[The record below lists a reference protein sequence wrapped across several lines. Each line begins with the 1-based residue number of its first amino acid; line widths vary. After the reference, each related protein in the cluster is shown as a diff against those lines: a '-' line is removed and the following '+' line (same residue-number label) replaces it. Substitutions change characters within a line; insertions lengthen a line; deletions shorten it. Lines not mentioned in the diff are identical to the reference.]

1 LINGKS
7 LESKHAA
14 NLQTKAKNTKFVDV
28 NFKEC
33 IIFAYE
39 FKSKVHFMDGYKIIN
54 DPVFGFIKIR
64 MGLIYDIVQHPLFQR
79 LNRINQ
85 LGLAS
90 VVYPGARHTRFQHSL
105 GSLFLMSEAVK
116 SLKEKGVY
124 IFDSEEEA
132 VKIAI
137 LLHDIG
143 HGPFSHVLEHT
154 LMHGISHEDISLLM
168 MEQINREKHG
178 ELNLAISI
186 FKDEYP
192 NKIFH
197 QLISSQLDMDRLD
210 YLRRDSFFTGVT
222 EGNIGSAR
230 IIKML
235 NVKDDRLVIESK
247 GIYSIENFLTT
258 RRLMYWQ
265 VYLHRTAVG
274 YEKILIN
281 TLLRAK
287 DLVRSGKEIFA
298 APALAYFL
306 GNEVNAEWFAT
317 HDDALQMY
325 ADLDDSDIWSALKVW
340 KNSDDIILSTLAT
353 DMLDRHLFTVEVS
366 EEPPSEEYL
375 QSIRD
380 HIALQMG
387 IPVEDTRY
395 LMTLTEIGKDMY
407 NPEDDSI
414 GILYKDGTVKDIAE
428 ASEILNVQ
436 LLSKKIRKY
445 YLCYHRF

>member
-1 LINGKS
+1 MVVFQI
-7 LESKHAA
+7 
-14 NLQTKAKNTKFVDV
+14 FVT
-28 NFKEC
+28 
-33 IIFAYE
+33 FASSNE
-39 FKSKVHFMDGYKIIN
+39 QDMNGYKIIN
-54 DPVFGFIKIR
+54 DPVFGFIKIKK
-64 MGLIYDIVQHPLFQR
+64 GPLYDIVEHPFFQR

-105 GSLFLMSEAVK
+105 GSLYLMTEAVK
-116 SLKEKGVY
+116 SLREKGVY
-124 IFDSEEEA
+124 IFDSEAEA
-132 VKIAI
+132 VEAAI
-137 LLHDIG
+137 LMHDIG

-154 LMHGISHEDISLLM
+154 LIHEISHEDISVMM
-168 MEQINREKHG
+168 MEQINKDMHG

-235 NVKDDRLVIESK
+235 NVKDDRLVVDSK

-287 DLVRSGKEIFA
+287 HLVKSGKEIFA
-298 APALAYFL
+298 SPALDYFL
-306 GNEVNAEWFAT
+306 RNEVNMKWFLT
-317 HDDALQMY
+317 HPEALQMY
-325 ADLDDSDIWSALKVW
+325 ADLDDTDIWSAMKVW
-340 KNSDDIILSTLAT
+340 KNSDDTILSTLAT
-353 DMLDRHLFTVEVS
+353 DMLDRRLFKVEVS
-366 EEPPSEEYL
+366 EEKPSEENIN
-375 QSIRD
+375 QIRE
-380 HIALQMG
+380 HIAHQMN
-387 IPVEDTRY
+387 ISFEDTNY
-395 LMTLTEIGKDMY
+395 LYSMTEIGKDMY
-407 NPEDDSI
+407 NPVDDSI
-414 GILYKDGTVKDIAE
+414 GILYNDGTVKDISE